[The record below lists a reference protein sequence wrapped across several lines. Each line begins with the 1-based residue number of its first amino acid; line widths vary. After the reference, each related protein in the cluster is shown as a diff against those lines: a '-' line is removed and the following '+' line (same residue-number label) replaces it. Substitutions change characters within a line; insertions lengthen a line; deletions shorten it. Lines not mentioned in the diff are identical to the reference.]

1 MNRYRV
7 MNISFDSRSTILST
21 EIQEDWEEQL
31 KLQWRNN
38 KQSIIEGIIHTYG
51 VNDYENKI
59 KNFESF
65 GSIPF
70 SVVAFHNKFFNQI
83 RDSFVHC
90 SYYPALTA
98 ACSLGER
105 ILNHL
110 ILLLR
115 DDFKNTPQYK
125 DVYSKKS
132 FDNWDKMI
140 KTLSDWS
147 ILLPEV
153 VDKFNELKFL
163 RNYSIHFNP
172 DTDIQ
177 DKEYAQSA
185 INILKRIIE
194 LQFGVGG
201 QPLRPWFINSIPG
214 AFYISKE
221 TEDWPFVK
229 RIILPNCVLV
239 GYKHRLENDGRW
251 FKVIDDFEYDNKEI
265 TDEEFKDLLATQ

>member
-1 MNRYRV
+1 M
-7 MNISFDSRSTILST
+7 L
-21 EIQEDWEEQL
+21 
-31 KLQWRNN
+31 
-38 KQSIIEGIIHTYG
+38 G
-51 VNDYENKI
+51 
-59 KNFESF
+59 
-65 GSIPF
+65 
-70 SVVAFHNKFFNQI
+70 
-83 RDSFVHC
+83 

-115 DDFKNTPQYK
+115 DDYKNTTHYK

-140 KTLSDWS
+140 TPLSDWNV
-147 ILLPEV
+147 LLPEV
-153 VDKFNELKFL
+153 VDKFNELKYL

-185 INILKRIIE
+185 IEVLRRIIE
-194 LQFGVGG
+194 IQFGVGG
-201 QPLRPWFINSIPG
+201 QPLRPWFINFIPG

-229 RIILPNCVLV
+229 RVILPNCALV
-239 GYKHRLENDGRW
+239 GYKHRLENDGQW
-251 FKVIDDFEYDNKEI
+251 FKVIDDFEYENKEVS
-265 TDEEFKDLLATQ
+265 DEEFKDLLASQ